1 MLSGSWKTTVL
12 GVAALLSAL
21 GGALTAL
28 LDGNPQTSVDLGQIT
43 SALAGQ
49 GYNASLQGEML
60 VVTKGGTP

>member
-43 SALAGQ
+43 SALAGL
-49 GYNASLQGEML
+49 GLIFARDNDKSSEDVRA
-60 VVTKGGTP
+60 K